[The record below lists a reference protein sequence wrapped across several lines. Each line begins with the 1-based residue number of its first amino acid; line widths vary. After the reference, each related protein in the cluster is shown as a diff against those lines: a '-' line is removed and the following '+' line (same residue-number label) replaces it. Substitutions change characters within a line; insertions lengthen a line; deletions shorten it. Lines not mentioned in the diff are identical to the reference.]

1 MFKRKALNWLNSW
14 KYKSGR
20 KPLVIRGARQV
31 GKTSLVNEFGKQFDL
46 YISLNLELS
55 EDLAIFQR
63 EIDVEELFELIL
75 AIKNKSKSK
84 GTTLLF
90 IDEIQNS
97 PLAIKMLRYFYE
109 KMSHIHVIAAGSLL
123 ETMINREVSFPVGRV
138 EYMALRPCSF
148 YEFLGAIGETTMQ
161 ERLQDVSVGDLLHS
175 KMTSLFNKYVL
186 VGGMPQA
193 VADYAENR
201 DIVAIDGVY
210 QSLLAG
216 YADDVEK
223 YKSGESSRNVL
234 RFIISKGWK
243 FASERIT
250 FERFA
255 NSNYK
260 SREIGEA
267 FRILQKT
274 MLLELSYP
282 TTETK
287 LPIVADMRKKPK
299 LLWLDTGL
307 LNYAAGI
314 QSELFGKDDIND
326 AWRGKIAEH
335 IVGQEILSASNKF
348 LDERSFWVREARNA
362 QAEVDYLY
370 NSRQYGLVPIEVKSG
385 NNAHLKSLQLF
396 MLESSSEIAI
406 RFWNNSFSVDDITLP
421 NGKQY
426 KLFNLPYYYAGSI
439 EPILNKYS
447 IKD

>member
-1 MFKRKALNWLNSW
+1 MFKRRALDWLNSW
-14 KYKSGR
+14 KDKSGR
-20 KPLVIRGARQV
+20 KPLIIRGARQV

-55 EDLAIFQR
+55 EDLALFQR
-63 EIDVEELFELIL
+63 EIDVEELFESIL
-75 AIKNKSKSK
+75 AIKNKAKSK
-84 GTTLLF
+84 GLTLLF

-109 KMSHIHVIAAGSLL
+109 KMPHIHVIAAGSLL

-161 ERLQDVSVGDLLHS
+161 ERLQNVSVGELLHS
-175 KMTSLFNKYVL
+175 KMISLFNKYVL

-193 VADYAENR
+193 VAEYAENS
-201 DIVAIDGVY
+201 DIVAIEGVY

-234 RFIISKGWK
+234 RFIISKGWNY
-243 FASERIT
+243 ASERIT

-260 SREIGEA
+260 SREVGEA
-267 FRILQKT
+267 FRTLQKT

-314 QSELFGKDDIND
+314 QSELFGKEDIND

-348 LDERSFWVREARNA
+348 LQERSFWVREARNA

-370 NSRQYGLVPIEVKSG
+370 NSRHYGLIPIEVKSG
-385 NNAHLKSLQLF
+385 SNAHLKSLQLF
-396 MLESSSEIAI
+396 MQESSCTFAI
-406 RFWNNSFSVDDITLP
+406 RFWGKPFSIDEVNLAS
-421 NGKQY
+421 GKRY
-426 KLFNLPYYYAGSI
+426 RLFNVPYYYAGHI
-439 EPILNKYS
+439 EQLLAINL
-447 IKD
+447 

>member
-1 MFKRKALNWLNSW
+1 MFKRSALDWLNSW
-14 KYKSGR
+14 KVRAGR
-20 KPLVIRGARQV
+20 KPLIIRGARQV
-31 GKTSLVNEFGKQFDL
+31 GKTSLVNEFGKQFDMFL
-46 YISLNLELS
+46 SLNLELP
-55 EDLAIFQR
+55 EDLNLFQR
-63 EIDVEELFELIL
+63 DIDVVDLFELIL
-75 AIKNKSKSK
+75 AIKNKTKSK

-109 KMSHIHVIAAGSLL
+109 KMPDIHVIAAGSLL
-123 ETMINREVSFPVGRV
+123 ETMINTQVSFPVGRV

-148 YEFLGAIGETTMQ
+148 FEFLGALGETSMQ
-161 ERLQDVSVGDLLHS
+161 ERLRSISVGEQLHS
-175 KMTSLFNKYVL
+175 KMMTLFNKYVL
-186 VGGMPQA
+186 IGGMPQA
-193 VADYAENR
+193 VAEYAQNR
-201 DIVAIDGVY
+201 DIVALDNVY
-210 QSLLAG
+210 QSLITG
-216 YADDVEK
+216 YSDDVEK
-223 YKSGESSRNVL
+223 YKSGEASRNVL
-234 RFIISKGWK
+234 RFIISKGWG

-267 FRILQKT
+267 FRTLQKT

-287 LPIVADMRKKPK
+287 LPIITDLRKKPK

-307 LNYAAGI
+307 VNYAAGI
-314 QSELFGKDDIND
+314 QSELFGKENIND

-348 LDERSFWVREARNA
+348 MQERSFWVREARNT

-370 NSRQYGLVPIEVKSG
+370 NNRLYGLIPIEVKSG

-396 MLESSSEIAI
+396 MQESSSEIAL
-406 RFWNNSFSVDDITLP
+406 RFWNNPFSVDDIKLST
-421 NGKQY
+421 GKQY
-426 KLFNLPYYYAGSI
+426 KLLNAPYYYAGSI
-439 EPILNKYS
+439 DLLLNKYRELL
-447 IKD
+447 

>member
-1 MFKRKALNWLNSW
+1 MFKRRALDWLNSW
-14 KYKSGR
+14 KDKSGR
-20 KPLVIRGARQV
+20 KPLIIRGARQV

-55 EDLAIFQR
+55 EDLALFQR
-63 EIDVEELFELIL
+63 EIDVEELFESIL
-75 AIKNKSKSK
+75 AIKNKAKSK
-84 GTTLLF
+84 GLTLLF

-109 KMSHIHVIAAGSLL
+109 KMPHIHVIAAGSLL

-161 ERLQDVSVGDLLHS
+161 ERLQNVSVGELLHS
-175 KMTSLFNKYVL
+175 KMISLFNKYVL

-193 VADYAENR
+193 VAEYAENS
-201 DIVAIDGVY
+201 DIVAIEGVY

-234 RFIISKGWK
+234 RFIISKGWNY
-243 FASERIT
+243 ASERIT

-260 SREIGEA
+260 SREVGEA
-267 FRILQKT
+267 FRTLQKT

-314 QSELFGKDDIND
+314 QSELFGKEDIND

-348 LDERSFWVREARNA
+348 LQERSFWVREARNA

-370 NSRQYGLVPIEVKSG
+370 NSRHYGLIPIEVKSG
-385 NNAHLKSLQLF
+385 SNAHLKSLQLF
-396 MLESSSEIAI
+396 MQESSCTFAI
-406 RFWNNSFSVDDITLP
+406 RFWGKSFSIDEVNLAS
-421 NGKQY
+421 GKRY
-426 KLFNLPYYYAGSI
+426 RLFNVPYYYAGHI
-439 EPILNKYS
+439 EQLLTINL
-447 IKD
+447 

>member
-1 MFKRKALNWLNSW
+1 
-14 KYKSGR
+14 
-20 KPLVIRGARQV
+20 
-31 GKTSLVNEFGKQFDL
+31 
-46 YISLNLELS
+46 
-55 EDLAIFQR
+55 
-63 EIDVEELFELIL
+63 
-75 AIKNKSKSK
+75 
-84 GTTLLF
+84 
-90 IDEIQNS
+90 
-97 PLAIKMLRYFYE
+97 
-109 KMSHIHVIAAGSLL
+109 
-123 ETMINREVSFPVGRV
+123 
-138 EYMALRPCSF
+138 
-148 YEFLGAIGETTMQ
+148 
-161 ERLQDVSVGDLLHS
+161 
-175 KMTSLFNKYVL
+175 
-186 VGGMPQA
+186 
-193 VADYAENR
+193 
-201 DIVAIDGVY
+201 
-210 QSLLAG
+210 
-216 YADDVEK
+216 
-223 YKSGESSRNVL
+223 
-234 RFIISKGWK
+234 
-243 FASERIT
+243 
-250 FERFA
+250 
-255 NSNYK
+255 
-260 SREIGEA
+260 
-267 FRILQKT
+267 

-282 TTETK
+282 TTVTK

-396 MLESSSEIAI
+396 MQESSSEIAI